1 MNGAHWHLL
10 INHIPVLGVPF
21 GVGLL
26 LVSLWRMNWTLQRAG
41 MVVLLLSGIA
51 AETADYTGDGAK
63 RVLRQEMGAQYPRDA
78 VRAHEDA
85 AGYGLTTAGILAG
98 IALVGLWFARHKPLP
113 RGVMIGIVVAGL
125 FVTVVLARVADLG
138 GQIRHVEIRSGQPP
152 DSLIRATPPGG

>member
-26 LVSLWRMNWTLQRAG
+26 LASLWRMNWTLQRAG
-41 MVVLLLSGIA
+41 LVVLILSGIA
-51 AETADYTGDGAK
+51 AEAADYTGDPAK
-63 RVLRQEMGAQYPRDA
+63 HVLRQEMGAEYPKDA

-85 AGYGLTTAGILAG
+85 AGQGLTAAGVLAG
-98 IALVGLWFARHKPLP
+98 LSLIGLWFARRAPLS
-113 RGVMIGIVVAGL
+113 RGVMIGFVVAGL

-152 DSLIRATPPGG
+152 DSLIRPGPPG